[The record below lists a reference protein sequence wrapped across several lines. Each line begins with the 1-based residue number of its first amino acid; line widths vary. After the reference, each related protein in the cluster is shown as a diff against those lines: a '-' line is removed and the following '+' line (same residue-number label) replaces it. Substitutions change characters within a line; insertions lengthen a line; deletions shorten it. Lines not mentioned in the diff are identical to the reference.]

1 MSQGGTEQLTK
12 CDGYSTVRAF
22 DVEYFH
28 RKTSGNGDLWLTKE
42 AWPWRELVAPERWYR
57 NGEYTKHGVRLGFST
72 GHVYR
77 MTEVDGR
84 KRLSFVVK
92 TSRVA
97 QLVSSSGLLGRRQDT
112 RGTFPSPFEEMGQL
126 SRLRSSGADRLYLF
140 TKRPLGIF
148 SPGQRI
154 PSWMLD
160 RVAYE
165 FSMAAARASSDAAR
179 YQPEE
184 GMALEPERDYFTL
197 FAWVNGFNLEE
208 LVRMGRISIGEMR
221 DIDAEV
227 RERML
232 ALGFFVAD
240 HKPNHVIV
248 RLDQHGAPRRRH
260 GKLVAALADFE
271 LLESKVEGT
280 PAGNSALVGSSE
292 PERAA

>member
-1 MSQGGTEQLTK
+1 MSHEGTEQLAA

-22 DVEYFH
+22 DVDYLH
-28 RKTSGNGDLWLTKE
+28 RKTSGGGDLWLTKE

-57 NGEYTKHGVRLGFST
+57 DGEYAKFGVRLGFST

-77 MTEVDGR
+77 MTVEDGR
-84 KRLSFVVK
+84 RSLSFVVK

-97 QLVSSSGLLGRRQDT
+97 QRVSSSGLIGHRHDT
-112 RGTFPSPFEEMGQL
+112 RGAFPSPFEELGQL
-126 SRLRSSGADRLYLF
+126 SRLRSSGAEHLYLF

-148 SPGQRI
+148 SPGERI

-160 RVAYE
+160 RVPYE

-179 YQPEE
+179 YPS
-184 GMALEPERDYFTL
+184 GPATTLEADRDYLTL

-208 LVRMGRISIGEMR
+208 LLRMGRISLTEMR
-221 DIDAEV
+221 DIDSEV
-227 RERML
+227 RERL
-232 ALGFFVAD
+232 RILGFSVAD

-248 RLDQHGAPRRRH
+248 RLDRHGAPRRRH
-260 GKLVAALADFE
+260 GKLVVALADFE
-271 LLESKVEGT
+271 LLESKSEAT
-280 PAGNSALVGSSE
+280 PVLGSTE